1 MCKIGFLFLLARN
14 ILLQILV
21 TNMCSE
27 TFQNLT
33 ANMFTC
39 SIALK
44 VPFANSCVQSGP
56 LSPKDSHPHFHNI
69 IYTIILTYTCEK
81 IVCGKSDAVT
91 SAFISAKRLFRDL
104 FHFYLLEVLN
114 KNLANLVKVWIM
126 CHDKKDCK
134 N

>member
-1 MCKIGFLFLLARN
+1 
-14 ILLQILV
+14 
-21 TNMCSE
+21 MCSE
-27 TFQNLT
+27 TFQNLA
-33 ANMFTC
+33 ANMF

-69 IYTIILTYTCEK
+69 IYTIIVTYACEK

-114 KNLANLVKVWIM
+114 KNLANLVKV
-126 CHDKKDCK
+126 
-134 N
+134 